1 MSELK
6 NKISYLKGLADG
18 LKIDKETKE
27 GQILLAI
34 IDAMDEMAIEVDELY
49 NIVSD
54 IDEDLTQIEDDVYG
68 DLDEEHPEDELFEVN
83 CPNCDNIVIIDDEM
97 LDSEK
102 IICPNCKEEI
112 EFEFDCE
119 CDDSEV
125 ADN

>member
-125 ADN
+125 DDN

>member
-27 GQILLAI
+27 GQMLLAI

-102 IICPNCKEEI
+102 
-112 EFEFDCE
+112 
-119 CDDSEV
+119 
-125 ADN
+125 

>member
-1 MSELK
+1 MWRTTS
-6 NKISYLKGLADG
+6 LANRRFAV
-18 LKIDKETKE
+18 
-27 GQILLAI
+27 LL
-34 IDAMDEMAIEVDELY
+34 DVY
-49 NIVSD
+49 KRQ
-54 IDEDLTQIEDDVYG
+54 DLTQIEDDVYG

-125 ADN
+125 DDN